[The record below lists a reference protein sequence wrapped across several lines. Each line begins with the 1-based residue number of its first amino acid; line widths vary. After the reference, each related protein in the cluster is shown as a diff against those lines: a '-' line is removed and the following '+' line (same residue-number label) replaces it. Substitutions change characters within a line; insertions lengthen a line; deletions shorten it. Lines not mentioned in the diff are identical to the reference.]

1 MRDAIREKLIAAV
14 PEVGGRVVEPGVP
27 GRETPKP
34 YLVVRQGVDAEDT
47 PWTGFR
53 RIVEIWPYFS
63 RQTFKDVDSLAAKI
77 ITALADQPLT
87 TAAGE
92 VFTCQYLGAAGS
104 DVVDTE
110 WDAITRGLRF
120 AVLALQPV
128 AASET
133 VANDPWVEAVALW
146 TEELLGATWTV
157 YRNFWPL
164 GYKRPA
170 VMWRLA
176 GPHQVRE
183 RARAVFEVRAKL
195 VGHVIGATPNQQAS
209 GILQIVEGL
218 GSAIKVVLDTANRR
232 YLAVDEPTA
241 DYQADPLV
249 AGQIGV
255 VLSRLTNRP
264 TEEAPLMQHIA
275 ANGVWR

>member
-1 MRDAIREKLIAAV
+1 MRDAIRNRLIAAV

-53 RIVEIWPYFS
+53 RIVEVWPYLS
-63 RQTFKDVDSLAAKI
+63 RQTFKDVDFLAAKI
-77 ITALADQPLT
+77 IAALADQPLT

-92 VFTCQYLGAAGS
+92 VFTCHYLGAAGS
-104 DVVDTE
+104 DVVDPE

-146 TEELLGATWTV
+146 TETLLSSTWTV
-157 YRNFWPL
+157 YRNLWPL

-183 RARAVFEVRAKL
+183 RARAVFEVRKKL
-195 VGHVIGATPNQQAS
+195 VCHVIGATPNQQAS

-218 GSAIKVVLDTANRR
+218 GSAIKVVLDTVNRR
-232 YLAVDEPTA
+232 YLVVDEPTA
-241 DYQADPLV
+241 DYQANPLT
-249 AGQIGV
+249 AGQISV

-264 TEEAPLMQHIA
+264 AEEAPLMQHIA